1 MIEGVV
7 FDMDGVLVDTE
18 PVWEEVRRAYVAES
32 GGVWQPDSQR
42 RLMGM
47 STSEWARYLSDEL
60 GVHRDPKTVAD
71 EVVAR
76 MAARY
81 RQALPLLPGAV
92 DAVHR
97 LAVRFRLGLAS
108 SSPRLLIEQVLASAG
123 LDGAFAAT
131 LSTEEV
137 AAGKPAPDVYLAAAQ
152 RLGLPADRCAAIEDS
167 TNGLRAAAAA
177 GCAVIAVPRPDYPP
191 APEAIESADLVIT
204 RLDELTPEAV
214 ARLGSKPGE
223 ASGC

>member
-1 MIEGVV
+1 MIDGVV
-7 FDMDGVLVDTE
+7 FDMDGVLIDTE
-18 PVWEEVRRAYVAES
+18 PVWEQVRRAYVAEA
-32 GGVWQPDSQR
+32 GGSWRPDSQR

-47 STSEWARYLSDEL
+47 STPEWAGYLSEEL
-60 GVHRDPKTVAD
+60 GVARDPKTVAD

-97 LAVRFRLGLAS
+97 FAARFRLGLAS
-108 SSPRLLIEQVLASAG
+108 SSPRLLIDQVLAVAG
-123 LDGAFAAT
+123 LTAAFATT

-137 AAGKPAPDVYLAAAQ
+137 ATGKPAADVYLTAAQ
-152 RLGLPADRCAAIEDS
+152 RLGLPADRCAAVEDS
-167 TNGLRAAAAA
+167 TNGLRSASAA
-177 GCAVIAVPRPDYPP
+177 GFVVIAVPRPEYPP
-191 APEAIESADLVIT
+191 APDALELADLVID

-214 ARLGSKPGE
+214 ARLVPKGGT
-223 ASGC
+223 ATG

>member
-7 FDMDGVLVDTE
+7 FDMDGVLIDTE
-18 PVWEEVRRAYVAES
+18 PVWEEVRRAYVTEA

-71 EVVAR
+71 DVVAR

-81 RQALPLLPGAV
+81 RRALPLLPGAV

-97 LAVRFRLGLAS
+97 LAARFHLGLAS
-108 SSPRLLIEQVLASAG
+108 SSPRSLIEQVLASAE

-131 LSTEEV
+131 LSTEEA
-137 AAGKPAPDVYLAAAQ
+137 AAGKPAPDVYLMAAQ

-167 TNGLRAAAAA
+167 TNGLRAASAA
-177 GCAVIAVPRPDYPP
+177 GCAVIAVPRPEYPP
-191 APEAIESADLVIT
+191 APEALGLADLVIA
-204 RLDELTPEAV
+204 RLDELTAEAV
-214 ARLGSKPGE
+214 VRLGQKPGT
-223 ASGC
+223 AAG